1 MDDTVNRLAKEL
13 AQAIRAAVAADPT
26 VEACRAKARAAGYE
40 MHLSID
46 AEVGFANRA
55 KPNAL
60 VKVRRAGAGAV
71 SAAQG
76 AVTQG
81 SGTQSTQPASPVGFT
96 PTVPNGGAV
105 PASGAPA
112 AGPSSMSGSN
122 GIMPRR
128 SSMREL
134 SASDRLFLKSL
145 RIAPDELPEVKS

>member
-40 MHLSID
+40 LHLSID

-55 KPNAL
+55 KGAAI

-71 SAAQG
+71 NTSGPSQPSTPPAPIG
-76 AVTQG
+76 FTGGLG
-81 SGTQSTQPASPVGFT
+81 SPTPGPASSGP
-96 PTVPNGGAV
+96 GGLA
-105 PASGAPA
+105 
-112 AGPSSMSGSN
+112 
-122 GIMPRR
+122 PRR
-128 SSMREL
+128 PPMREL

-145 RIAPDELPEVKS
+145 RIAPDELPEVKG

>member
-55 KPNAL
+55 KPNAV

-71 SAAQG
+71 TQG

-81 SGTQSTQPASPVGFT
+81 TPSAQPTAPIGYT
-96 PTVPNGGAV
+96 PTVPTTGAG
-105 PASGAPA
+105 PTSGAPSTGA
-112 AGPSSMSGSN
+112 SSASGSN
-122 GIMPRR
+122 GILPRR

-145 RIAPDELPEVKS
+145 RIAPDELPEVKG

>member
-40 MHLSID
+40 LHLSID

-55 KPNAL
+55 KGAAM

-71 SAAQG
+71 G
-76 AVTQG
+76 A
-81 SGTQSTQPASPVGFT
+81 SGPLQPASPPGSLGL
-96 PTVPNGGAV
+96 PGGL
-105 PASGAPA
+105 GA
-112 AGPSSMSGSN
+112 AGTGSSTPGAGSAA
-122 GIMPRR
+122 PRR
-128 SSMREL
+128 PPMREL

-145 RIAPDELPEVKS
+145 RIAPDELPEVKG

>member
-71 SAAQG
+71 TQG

-81 SGTQSTQPASPVGFT
+81 TPSAQPTTTPIGYT
-96 PTVPNGGAV
+96 PTVPTAGATPLSGTSS
-105 PASGAPA
+105 PA
-112 AGPSSMSGSN
+112 GSN
-122 GIMPRR
+122 GILPRR

>member
-76 AVTQG
+76 AVSQG
-81 SGTQSTQPASPVGFT
+81 SGTQATQPTSPIGFT
-96 PTVPNGGAV
+96 PTVPNAGTTPATGAT
-105 PASGAPA
+105 SAP
-112 AGPSSMSGSN
+112 GSN
-122 GIMPRR
+122 GILPRR

-145 RIAPDELPEVKS
+145 RIAPEELPEVKS

>member
-40 MHLSID
+40 LHLSID

-55 KPNAL
+55 KGTAM

-71 SAAQG
+71 NTSGPSQPAAPQSPLG
-76 AVTQG
+76 F
-81 SGTQSTQPASPVGFT
+81 SGTLGSVPTPPPA
-96 PTVPNGGAV
+96 
-105 PASGAPA
+105 
-112 AGPSSMSGSN
+112 PSSGGSVA
-122 GIMPRR
+122 PRR
-128 SSMREL
+128 PAMREL

-145 RIAPDELPEVKS
+145 RIAPDELPEVKG

>member
-26 VEACRAKARAAGYE
+26 VEACRAKARVAGYE

-55 KPNAL
+55 KPTAV

-71 SAAQG
+71 NASSGAAQPN
-76 AVTQG
+76 T
-81 SGTQSTQPASPVGFT
+81 STSPTGFS
-96 PTVPNGGAV
+96 N
-105 PASGAPA
+105 SGAAANLGA
-112 AGPSSMSGSN
+112 AGG
-122 GIMPRR
+122 GLIPRR
-128 SSMREL
+128 PVAREL

>member
-55 KPNAL
+55 KPTAV
-60 VKVRRAGAGAV
+60 VKVRRAGAVGA
-71 SAAQG
+71 
-76 AVTQG
+76 
-81 SGTQSTQPASPVGFT
+81 SGGTTQPNTPAGPIGFSSAS
-96 PTVPNGGAV
+96 NGGAGNLGTNGLA
-105 PASGAPA
+105 PRRPA
-112 AGPSSMSGSN
+112 A
-122 GIMPRR
+122 
-128 SSMREL
+128 REL

-145 RIAPDELPEVKS
+145 RIAPDELPEVKG